1 MTLMR
6 LQQLMVVEVRI
17 LSRVSSTTNDSRLD
31 ESGNSVTVVNQ
42 NLSHSGLALEDQ
54 HRVGLT

>member
-31 ESGNSVTVVNQ
+31 DSSNSVTVVNQ
-42 NLSHSGLALEDQ
+42 NLSHSGLSLQDQ
-54 HRVGLT
+54 HRVELT